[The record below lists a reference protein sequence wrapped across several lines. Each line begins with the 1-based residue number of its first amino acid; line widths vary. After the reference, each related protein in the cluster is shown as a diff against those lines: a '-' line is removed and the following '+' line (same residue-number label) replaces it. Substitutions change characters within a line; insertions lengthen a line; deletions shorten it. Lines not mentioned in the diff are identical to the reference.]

1 MQSNPLREA
10 IREVIREAIREV
22 IREAIRC
29 HQGSSTH
36 LHDLWKRPHVTL
48 RRSEHVT
55 SRLGHAP
62 RADDRPRAVLGKRCA
77 QRFQLPKGGRARA
90 VMGAQRF
97 HLPKGGR
104 ARAVMSAQ
112 RVHLPKGGRARA
124 VMGAMGGAARARD
137 SALARTGGTG
147 GGGGGGGGGGALA
160 LVDFPQLEQRLARC
174 AEQAEECM
182 QRPAHLVHTGGRD
195 PLWNSARVL
204 GDEEGA
210 KLLQV
215 LMDTNDKSGG
225 SRER

>member
-1 MQSNPLREA
+1 MHDEMQSDPLREA

-55 SRLGHAP
+55 SRVGHAP

-77 QRFQLPKGGRARA
+77 QRF
-90 VMGAQRF
+90 
-97 HLPKGGR
+97 HLPKSR
-104 ARAVMSAQ
+104 
-112 RVHLPKGGRARA
+112 RARA

-147 GGGGGGGGGGALA
+147 GGTGGGGDGGALA

-174 AEQAEECM
+174 AEQTEECM

-215 LMDTNDKSGG
+215 LMDTNGTSGG

>member
-1 MQSNPLREA
+1 MHDERQSDPLREA

-55 SRLGHAP
+55 LRLGHAP

-104 ARAVMSAQ
+104 AS
-112 RVHLPKGGRARA
+112 A

-147 GGGGGGGGGGALA
+147 GGTGGGGGGGALA

-215 LMDTNDKSGG
+215 LMDTNGTSGG